1 MTQEQETQLLR
12 LLEAMQNKQ
21 IDLGKVAVRPRGIY
35 SDQTEYEGL
44 DLVKHSN
51 SAYLSLADGNVG
63 NPVSDQ
69 TKWLCIINGE
79 DAVRNAALALA
90 AANDANTA
98 AGNATTAAERAND
111 ARVLIMSVLD
121 EAETTIQECEGVIDQ
136 AREVIAAAS
145 EVEGLGLI
153 PTGLEVS
160 YPAHI
165 TLGNKSEL
173 RIGAKLTPSIVQQNI
188 IFIADNDAVSVGHDG
203 TIHVNKVGKSIVHI
217 IPTMKTAIAR
227 SVMIE
232 VVMPSIRKV
241 TASSMRLDSSGNI
254 RLN

>member
-12 LLEAMQNKQ
+12 LLEVMQNKQ
-21 IDLGKVAVRPRGIY
+21 IDLGKVAVRPRGTY

-51 SAYLSLADGNVG
+51 SAYLSIADGNVG

-90 AANDANTA
+90 AANDAN
-98 AGNATTAAERAND
+98 
-111 ARVLIMSVLD
+111 
-121 EAETTIQECEGVIDQ
+121 
-136 AREVIAAAS
+136 AAAS
-145 EVEGLGLI
+145 EVEGLRLI

-165 TLGNKSEL
+165 TFGNKSEL

-188 IFIADNDAVSVGHDG
+188 IFIADNNAVSVGHDG
-203 TIHVNKVGKSIVHI
+203 SIHVNKVGKSTIHIV
-217 IPTMKTAIAR
+217 PTMKTAIAR
-227 SVMIE
+227 SIVIE
-232 VVMPSIRKV
+232 VSMPTIRKV

>member
-1 MTQEQETQLLR
+1 MTQEQETQLLQ
-12 LLEAMQNKQ
+12 LLQVMQNKQ
-21 IDLGKVAVRPRGIY
+21 IDLGKVAVRPRGTY

-51 SAYLSLADGNVG
+51 SAYLSIADGNTG
-63 NPVSDQ
+63 NPVTDQ

-79 DAVRNAALALA
+79 DAVTNAALALA
-90 AANDANTA
+90 AANTANEA
-98 AGNATTAAERAND
+98 AGNATTAAERANA
-111 ARVLIMSVLD
+111 ARVLIMAALE
-121 EAETTIQECEGVIDQ
+121 EAETAIEDCEGVTAQ

-145 EVEGLGLI
+145 EIEGLGLL

-165 TLGNKSEL
+165 TLGNRSEL
-173 RIGAKLTPSIVQQNI
+173 RIGAKLSPASVQQNI
-188 IFIADNDAVSVGHDG
+188 IFIADNNAVSVGHDG
-203 TIHVNKVGKSIVHI
+203 TIHVNKTGRSVIHI

-227 SVMIE
+227 SIVIE
-232 VVMPSIRKV
+232 VSLPTIRKV
-241 TASSMRLDSSGNI
+241 TASSLRLDASGNI